1 MSPIFASSTLQILLN
16 IDSVTSWPH
25 CSFVIVFSAISA
37 IFFKSA
43 LSISCQL
50 VIFKDDYMKF
60 SECSSLRRKRSIYVT
75 LNHPKVL
82 QSFCDCSFLLRWALE
97 LFGILRLRFII
108 IFTFNNTAF
117 LLYLCDIKTADLQ
130 AGMLKNI

>member
-82 QSFCDCSFLLRWALE
+82 QSFCDCSFLLRWALW
-97 LFGILRLRFII
+97 LPGILGFRFIVVLAL
-108 IFTFNNTAF
+108 NDAV
-117 LLYLCDIKTADLQ
+117 LLLHLCDIEMADL
-130 AGMLKNI
+130 